1 MSSFLDG
8 FVQAFKA
15 LIADPSARSAMI
27 MAAVLYSFLYPAAY
41 QHQVAGDLPVVSV
54 DLKAIREKPTPSMVA
69 GLIMIGFSYIIG
81 LPAVVAMG
89 IIAVRVKKPLV
100 AVIGAP
106 LIYAISTIIFI
117 IGIRMAGKT
126 YVHVFCR
133 WMVRVVLEKILGD
146 DVRMLSESGS
156 CDKG

>member
-1 MSSFLDG
+1 L
-8 FVQAFKA
+8 
-15 LIADPSARSAMI
+15 ARTKYCKTAI
-27 MAAVLYSFLYPAAY
+27 EDRA
-41 QHQVAGDLPVVSV
+41 

-69 GLIMIGFSYIIG
+69 GLIMIGFSYVIG

-89 IIAVRVKKPLV
+89 IIAVWVKKPLV
-100 AVIGAP
+100 AVIGGP

-146 DVRMLSESGS
+146 DVRILSESGS
-156 CDKG
+156 GDKG

>member
-1 MSSFLDG
+1 MNIVKRTALYLARTKYCKTAIED
-8 FVQAFKA
+8 QA
-15 LIADPSARSAMI
+15 
-27 MAAVLYSFLYPAAY
+27 
-41 QHQVAGDLPVVSV
+41 
-54 DLKAIREKPTPSMVA
+54 DLKAIREKPTPSMIA

-89 IIAVRVKKPLV
+89 IIAVWVKKPLV
-100 AVIGAP
+100 AVIGGP
-106 LIYAISTIIFI
+106 LIYAVSTIIFI

-156 CDKG
+156 SDKGC

>member
-1 MSSFLDG
+1 LNIVKRTALYLARKKYCKTAIED
-8 FVQAFKA
+8 QA
-15 LIADPSARSAMI
+15 
-27 MAAVLYSFLYPAAY
+27 
-41 QHQVAGDLPVVSV
+41 
-54 DLKAIREKPTPSMVA
+54 DLKAIREKPTPSMIA

-89 IIAVRVKKPLV
+89 IIAVWAKKPLV
-100 AVIGAP
+100 AVIGGP

-156 CDKG
+156 SDKGC

>member
-1 MSSFLDG
+1 MTRKKYCKNFIED
-8 FVQAFKA
+8 QA
-15 LIADPSARSAMI
+15 
-27 MAAVLYSFLYPAAY
+27 
-41 QHQVAGDLPVVSV
+41 
-54 DLKAIREKPTPSMVA
+54 DLKAIREKPTPSMIA

-89 IIAVRVKKPLV
+89 IIAVWAKKPLV
-100 AVIGAP
+100 AVIGGP

-117 IGIRMAGKT
+117 IGIRMAGRT

-156 CDKG
+156 SDKGC

>member
-1 MSSFLDG
+1 MNI
-8 FVQAFKA
+8 VKRTA
-15 LIADPSARSAMI
+15 LYLARTKYCKTAI
-27 MAAVLYSFLYPAAY
+27 EDRA
-41 QHQVAGDLPVVSV
+41 

-69 GLIMIGFSYIIG
+69 GLIMIGFSYVIG

-89 IIAVRVKKPLV
+89 IIAVWVKKPLV
-100 AVIGAP
+100 AVIGGP

-146 DVRMLSESGS
+146 DVRILSESGS
-156 CDKG
+156 GDKG

>member
-1 MSSFLDG
+1 LNIVKRTALYLARKKYCKTAIED
-8 FVQAFKA
+8 QA
-15 LIADPSARSAMI
+15 
-27 MAAVLYSFLYPAAY
+27 
-41 QHQVAGDLPVVSV
+41 
-54 DLKAIREKPTPSMVA
+54 DLKAIREKPTPSMIA

-89 IIAVRVKKPLV
+89 IIAVWAKKPLV
-100 AVIGAP
+100 AVIGGP

-117 IGIRMAGKT
+117 IGIGMAGKT

-156 CDKG
+156 SDKGC

>member
-1 MSSFLDG
+1 MNIVKRTALYLARKKYCKTAIED
-8 FVQAFKA
+8 QA
-15 LIADPSARSAMI
+15 
-27 MAAVLYSFLYPAAY
+27 
-41 QHQVAGDLPVVSV
+41 
-54 DLKAIREKPTPSMVA
+54 DLKAIREKPTPSMIA

-89 IIAVRVKKPLV
+89 IIAVWAKKPLV
-100 AVIGAP
+100 AVIGGP

-133 WMVRVVLEKILGD
+133 RMVRVVLEKILGD

-156 CDKG
+156 SDKGC